1 MGIGQPRRPRGAH
14 ARPRSIA
21 TIRAAAV
28 GVGVA
33 ALTTLPFLAPTAA
46 LATATPTL
54 DGTGLVT
61 LIHAVPGLVADVS
74 VDGKVALTGFTASRV
89 TDPVTLSAGE
99 HTVTLKADNGPDA
112 GKVVLTAKLNIIAGT
127 TSTAVVGLTPSGAA
141 KAYVFPETPIAVP
154 NGQAAVVVRHVADT
168 GAIKLMVDGA
178 SLPGSLGNGATETTD
193 TTPGTHHVVVES
205 TAGATILTAQS
216 APLEADRVTT
226 LYLTGSQQDKTL
238 AWVAT
243 TRLASSLTSL
253 SAIPTGDGST
263 EGLLM
268 TSRAGVPVA
277 TAALVAIA
285 LGTAAFFLT
294 RRRALA
300 RVDA

>member
-1 MGIGQPRRPRGAH
+1 MGIRRPRGAH

-21 TIRAAAV
+21 TLRAAAI
-28 GVGVA
+28 GASVA
-33 ALTTLPFLAPTAA
+33 ALTSLPLLAPTAA

-54 DGTGLVT
+54 DGTGVIT

-74 VDGKVALTGFTASRV
+74 VDGKVAITGFTASRV
-89 TDPVTLSAGE
+89 TDPVTLSAGS
-99 HTVTLKADNGPDA
+99 HTVSIKADNGPDA
-112 GKVVLTAKLNIIAGT
+112 GKVVLTATLNIIAGT
-127 TSTAVVGLTPSGAA
+127 TSTAVVGLTPSGAP
-141 KAYVFPETPIAVP
+141 KAYVFPEMPISVP

-168 GAIKLMVDGA
+168 GTIKLNVDGA
-178 SLPGSLGNGATETTD
+178 TLPGTLANGATETTD
-193 TTPGTHHVVVES
+193 TAPGTHHVVVES
-205 TAGATILTAQS
+205 PAGATILSAQS

-226 LYLTGSQQDKTL
+226 LYLTGSQPAKTL

-263 EGLLM
+263 EHVLM
-268 TSRAGVPVA
+268 TNRAEVSVGAAAAVA
-277 TAALVAIA
+277 LA
-285 LGTAAFFLT
+285 LGAGAFFLT

>member
-1 MGIGQPRRPRGAH
+1 MGIARPRGAH
-14 ARPRSIA
+14 ARPRSIVA
-21 TIRAAAV
+21 LRAVALVA
-28 GVGVA
+28 GVA
-33 ALTTLPFLAPTAA
+33 ALTSLPVLSPAAA
-46 LATATPTL
+46 LATSTPAL
-54 DGTGLVT
+54 DGTGVVT
-61 LIHAVPGLVADVS
+61 LIHAVPGLIADVS

-127 TSTAVVGLTPSGAA
+127 TSTAVVGLTPSGAP
-141 KAYVFPETPIAVP
+141 KAYVFPEMPISVP
-154 NGQAAVVVRHVADT
+154 NGQAGVVVRHVADT
-168 GAIKLMVDGA
+168 AAIKLMVDGA
-178 SLPGSLGNGATETTD
+178 TLPGSLANGATETTD
-193 TTPGTHHVVVES
+193 ATPGTHHVVVES
-205 TAGATILTAQS
+205 TAGTTILTAQS

-226 LYLTGSQQDKTL
+226 LYLIGSQQDKSL

-263 EGLLM
+263 EHVLM
-268 TSRAGVPVA
+268 TNRAEVPLG
-277 TAALVAIA
+277 TAALVAVA
-285 LGTAAFFLT
+285 LGAGAFFLT

>member
-1 MGIGQPRRPRGAH
+1 MGIGRPRGAH

-21 TIRAAAV
+21 TLRAAAV
-28 GVGVA
+28 GASVA
-33 ALTTLPFLAPTAA
+33 ALTSLPLLAPSAA
-46 LATATPTL
+46 LATATPAL
-54 DGTGLVT
+54 DGTGVVT

-74 VDGKVALTGFTASRV
+74 VDGKVAITGFTASRV

-99 HTVTLKADNGPDA
+99 HTVTIKADNGASA
-112 GKVVLTAKLNIIAGT
+112 GMVVLTATLNVIAGT
-127 TSTAVVGLTPSGAA
+127 TSTAVVGLTPSGAP
-141 KAYVFPETPIAVP
+141 KAYVFPEAPISVP

-168 GAIKLMVDGA
+168 GAVKLMVDGA
-178 SLPGSLGNGATETTD
+178 ALPGSLANGATETTNAS
-193 TTPGTHHVVVES
+193 PGTHHVVVLS
-205 TAGATILTAQS
+205 AAGATILSAQS

-243 TRLASSLTSL
+243 TRLAASLTSL

-263 EGLLM
+263 EHILM
-268 TSRAGVPVA
+268 TSRAEVPIG

-285 LGTAAFFLT
+285 LGAAAFFLT